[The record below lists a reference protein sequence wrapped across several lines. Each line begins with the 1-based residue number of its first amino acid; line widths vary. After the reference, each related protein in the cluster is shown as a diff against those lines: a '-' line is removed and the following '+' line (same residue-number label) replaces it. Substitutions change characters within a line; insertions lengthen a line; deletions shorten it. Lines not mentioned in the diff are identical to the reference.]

1 MKSIFQSKTMWI
13 NGLTLA
19 AGVLIVVQ
27 DTTWVMESYGGIVLA
42 VLGLVNLG
50 LRLITKTAIK

>member
-1 MKSIFQSKTMWI
+1 MKSMFQSKMIWF

-19 AGVLIVVQ
+19 AGVLIVMQ
-27 DTTWVMESYGGIVLA
+27 DTIWVMESYGGIVLA

-50 LRLITKTAIK
+50 LRMITKQAIK